1 MKAPAR
7 VGLQHQSLLHLVGD
21 STAGNNGELS
31 TELAAYDRRRRP
43 CGPIT
48 STRRPSQTKRCPANN
63 WIAGR
68 PCRRAVDGAA
78 LYDNPPLLCK
88 CRRAPST
95 QVKSGDLARVHRRTV
110 SHTPMPSSPQQQAVP
125 AGRIQLSRQF
135 FRSCGFLVSIR
146 QSSLQ
151 VAQQGFGNG
160 KQPQINWRA
169 IPKSKTEYVNL
180 ASDTSV

>member
-1 MKAPAR
+1 MAAVKAPAR
-7 VGLQHQSLLHLVGD
+7 VGLLHQSLLHLVGARLRAT
-21 STAGNNGELS
+21 TANSPLMIAGADLVAPS
-31 TELAAYDRRRRP
+31 
-43 CGPIT
+43 T
-48 STRRPSQTKRCPANN
+48 STRRPSQTKRRAANN
-63 WIAGR
+63 WIAGT

-95 QVKSGDLARVHRRTV
+95 QVKSSDLARVHRRMV

-125 AGRIQLSRQF
+125 AGRIQLSSQF
-135 FRSCGFLVSIR
+135 FCSCGFLVSIR

-160 KQPQINWRA
+160 KQPQINWQA
-169 IPKSKTEYVNL
+169 IP
-180 ASDTSV
+180 

>member
-1 MKAPAR
+1 MAAVKALARAR
-7 VGLQHQSLLHLVGD
+7 VGLQHQSLLHLVGTRLRAT
-21 STAGNNGELS
+21 TANSPLMIAGADLVAPS
-31 TELAAYDRRRRP
+31 
-43 CGPIT
+43 T
-48 STRRPSQTKRCPANN
+48 STRRPSQTKCCAANN

-78 LYDNPPLLCK
+78 RYDNPPLLCK

-95 QVKSGDLARVHRRTV
+95 QVETGDLARVHRRMV
-110 SHTPMPSSPQQQAVP
+110 SHTPMPSPPQRQAVP

-135 FRSCGFLVSIR
+135 FRSCVVSIR

-160 KQPQINWRA
+160 KQPQINWQA
-169 IPKSKTEYVNL
+169 ISFSKTEYVDL
-180 ASDTSV
+180 ASDTPV

>member
-1 MKAPAR
+1 MAAVKALAR
-7 VGLQHQSLLHLVGD
+7 VGLQHQSLLHLVGTRLRAT
-21 STAGNNGELS
+21 TANSPLMIAGADLVAPS
-31 TELAAYDRRRRP
+31 
-43 CGPIT
+43 T
-48 STRRPSQTKRCPANN
+48 STRRPSQTKCCAANN

-78 LYDNPPLLCK
+78 RYDNPPLLCK

-95 QVKSGDLARVHRRTV
+95 QVETGDLARVHRRMV
-110 SHTPMPSSPQQQAVP
+110 SHTPMPSPPQRQAVP

-135 FRSCGFLVSIR
+135 FRSCGFVASIR
-146 QSSLQ
+146 QFSLQ

-160 KQPQINWRA
+160 KQPQINWQA
-169 IPKSKTEYVNL
+169 IPKSTAEYVNL